1 MQRQRY
7 RACGGT
13 DPHQEGPGRAG
24 CVQRGLLE
32 QKQSREDPVCGAW
45 FVGGEAGHQGRA
57 GLCGSEGKQV
67 TRLRWRQEQSSW
79 RSEQGQE
86 HSHNRP
92 RAPSQ
97 RTEALT
103 GADGESQGGTRGIS
117 LDTGGMKGISQCHG
131 GSLGRLPDCLSLGR
145 GGSWKRADL
154 GHTASHLLPR
164 ALPSPQPQF
173 TRPPKSSPAKLQ
185 THLLQQGESYPGRV
199 LTVSND
205 HS

>member
-1 MQRQRY
+1 MQRRRC

-13 DPHQEGPGRAG
+13 DPHQEGPGTAG

-45 FVGGEAGHQGRA
+45 LVGGEAGHQGRA
-57 GLCGSEGKQV
+57 GLCGSEGNASH
-67 TRLRWRQEQSSW
+67 TSRWRSD
-79 RSEQGQE
+79 QGQE
-86 HSHNRP
+86 RNLNRP

-97 RTEALT
+97 RTDAVT

-117 LDTGGMKGISQCHG
+117 LDTGGKKGISQCHG
-131 GSLGRLPDCLSLGR
+131 GSLGRLPDSLSLGR

-154 GHTASHLLPR
+154 GHTASRLLPR
-164 ALPSPQPQF
+164 ALPSPQPQS